1 MYRCNIV
8 PRPNQIQPREG
19 FFTIPR
25 EGRIED
31 FVTRMI
37 DTRLSG
43 AESYRLHVRPEGI
56 TISAGTPRGLFYAM
70 QSVRQLIAT
79 SVGRIPCMC
88 ICDEPAYPYRAF
100 MID

>member
-43 AESYRLHVRPEGI
+43 AESYRLHGPPGGDYNQRRHAARAVLRDAVG
-56 TISAGTPRGLFYAM
+56 
-70 QSVRQLIAT
+70 QAT
-79 SVGRIPCMC
+79 HSH
-88 ICDEPAYPYRAF
+88 
-100 MID
+100 

>member
-31 FVTRMI
+31 
-37 DTRLSG
+37 LS
-43 AESYRLHVRPEGI
+43 RV
-56 TISAGTPRGLFYAM
+56 
-70 QSVRQLIAT
+70 
-79 SVGRIPCMC
+79 
-88 ICDEPAYPYRAF
+88 
-100 MID
+100 

>member
-43 AESYRLHVRPEGI
+43 AESYRLHVRPEGLQ
-56 TISAGTPRGLFYAM
+56 SA
-70 QSVRQLIAT
+70 
-79 SVGRIPCMC
+79 
-88 ICDEPAYPYRAF
+88 PARRAGCF
-100 MID
+100 TRCSRSGNS

>member
-37 DTRLSG
+37 GYAVIR
-43 AESYRLHVRPEGI
+43 
-56 TISAGTPRGLFYAM
+56 RGELPVACPPGGDYNQRRHAARAVLRDAVG
-70 QSVRQLIAT
+70 QAT
-79 SVGRIPCMC
+79 HSH
-88 ICDEPAYPYRAF
+88 
-100 MID
+100 

>member
-43 AESYRLHVRPEGI
+43 AESYRVAG
-56 TISAGTPRGLFYAM
+56 SARRGL
-70 QSVRQLIAT
+70 QSAPHAARAVLRDAVGQAT
-79 SVGRIPCMC
+79 HSH
-88 ICDEPAYPYRAF
+88 
-100 MID
+100 